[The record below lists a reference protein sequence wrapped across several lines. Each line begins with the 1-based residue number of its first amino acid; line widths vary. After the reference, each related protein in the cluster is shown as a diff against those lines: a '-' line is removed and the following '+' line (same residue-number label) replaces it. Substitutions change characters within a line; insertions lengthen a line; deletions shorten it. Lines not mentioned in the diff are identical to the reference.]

1 MIRSAASTVMWVGR
15 VTVFFVGL
23 AVVLALLFGV
33 ATAALGT
40 TGGTFI
46 LGKANN
52 TAESPTGLVSTLVD
66 ASKSALIVTN
76 TSGGPALDLRVG
88 NPNADP
94 PIAPNDVAPMKVNS
108 NKVVAKLNA
117 DKIDGQ
123 NSTAFLRVG
132 AKAADSEEL
141 DGQDSAAF
149 FTGDTYSVFGP
160 PTDNSTAEN
169 TSTEAYCDA
178 GDTVLSGGYTGLNTN
193 EGIVISTRP
202 ESAGTGE
209 EGWTVLWKNASPS
222 LNADGQ
228 AIALCGDFLPAHIP
242 TF

>member
-94 PIAPNDVAPMKVNS
+94 PIAPNDVAPMR
-108 NKVVAKLNA
+108 
-117 DKIDGQ
+117 
-123 NSTAFLRVG
+123 ST
-132 AKAADSEEL
+132 
-141 DGQDSAAF
+141 Q
-149 FTGDTYSVFGP
+149 
-160 PTDNSTAEN
+160 
-169 TSTEAYCDA
+169 
-178 GDTVLSGGYTGLNTN
+178 
-193 EGIVISTRP
+193 TR
-202 ESAGTGE
+202 
-209 EGWTVLWKNASPS
+209 WSPS
-222 LNADGQ
+222 ST
-228 AIALCGDFLPAHIP
+228 P
-242 TF
+242 TR

>member
-1 MIRSAASTVMWVGR
+1 M
-15 VTVFFVGL
+15 
-23 AVVLALLFGV
+23 
-33 ATAALGT
+33 
-40 TGGTFI
+40 
-46 LGKANN
+46 
-52 TAESPTGLVSTLVD
+52 
-66 ASKSALIVTN
+66 
-76 TSGGPALDLRVG
+76 
-88 NPNADP
+88 
-94 PIAPNDVAPMKVNS
+94 
-108 NKVVAKLNA
+108 VAKLNA